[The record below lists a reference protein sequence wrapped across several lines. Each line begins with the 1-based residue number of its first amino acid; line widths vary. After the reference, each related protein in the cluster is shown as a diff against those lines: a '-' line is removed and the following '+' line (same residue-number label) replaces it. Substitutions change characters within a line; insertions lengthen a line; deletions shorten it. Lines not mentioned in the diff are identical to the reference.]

1 MKILHLA
8 AIGLIA
14 TLAVAQAPAQTVRV
28 GTFHKP
34 SIVVAFYRS
43 PLWAETLKAKMAEMA
58 TAKAANDTRKVQ
70 ELEAWGNTGQET
82 AHQQLAGEAPI
93 TNVLEALAPG
103 LPEVA
108 KKARVTMIVA
118 DLPYADS
125 SVETVDVTGMLLDS
139 LQADERTRT
148 IVREL
153 QDHKGPL
160 PPLH

>member
-1 MKILHLA
+1 MKLVNLA

-14 TLAVAQAPAQTVRV
+14 ALAIAQAPAQTVRV

-58 TAKAANDTRKVQ
+58 AAKAANDTKKVQ
-70 ELEAWGNTGQET
+70 ELDAWGNAQQER

-93 TNVLEALAPG
+93 TNILEALAPG
-103 LPEVA
+103 FPDIA

-125 SVETVDVTGMLLDS
+125 SVEKVDVTEMLLDW
-139 LQADERTRT
+139 LKADERTRT
-148 IVREL
+148 IVRGL
-153 QDHKGPL
+153 Q
-160 PPLH
+160 